1 MNAPGPVAGRVQFPL
16 QGVREPC
23 EKDFQIET
31 HMGPALSAPHSGI
44 HLMDVARRLL
54 DRDMRRAF
62 AFERNTP

>member
-44 HLMDVARRLL
+44 HLMTL
-54 DRDMRRAF
+54 RAVC
-62 AFERNTP
+62 